1 MLKAFLRKEDKRNE
15 ILKQMKEGKFK
26 GDEIALIKT
35 CLLSD
40 NPFNGIIKYCIV
52 WYISEF
58 FLFSIIGIYNIFFI
72 NTTIKKFVFN
82 WKHKR

>member
-15 ILKQMKEGKFK
+15 ILKQMEEGKFK

-52 WYISEF
+52 
-58 FLFSIIGIYNIFFI
+58 
-72 NTTIKKFVFN
+72 
-82 WKHKR
+82 